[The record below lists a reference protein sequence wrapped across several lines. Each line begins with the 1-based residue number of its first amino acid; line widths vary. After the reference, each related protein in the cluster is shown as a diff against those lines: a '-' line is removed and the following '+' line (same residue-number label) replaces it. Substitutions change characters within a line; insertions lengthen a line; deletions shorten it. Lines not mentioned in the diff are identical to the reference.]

1 MCSGIYGQ
9 LIMLLIYQI
18 TEFMKVQ
25 YLQNKS
31 RHEIDWF
38 KHRCPKKQPFDSNI
52 YVESAQKF
60 SVTLKITDKLLYK
73 WGVCIIYIRISKVW
87 NMWVGIYRRDLL
99 IQDMSRTIYMYY
111 REFFSCLA
119 FLIILICCDPKHSG

>member
-1 MCSGIYGQ
+1 MANWLCSWSIR
-9 LIMLLIYQI
+9 
-18 TEFMKVQ
+18 
-25 YLQNKS
+25 LQNSWK
-31 RHEIDWF
+31 
-38 KHRCPKKQPFDSNI
+38 SNI
-52 YVESAQKF
+52 SRISRDMKLIDSSTDVQRSNHLIQTYMLSLLRNF
-60 SVTLKITDKLLYK
+60 LLLLKIIHKLLYK

-119 FLIILICCDPKHSG
+119 FLIILICYDPKHSG